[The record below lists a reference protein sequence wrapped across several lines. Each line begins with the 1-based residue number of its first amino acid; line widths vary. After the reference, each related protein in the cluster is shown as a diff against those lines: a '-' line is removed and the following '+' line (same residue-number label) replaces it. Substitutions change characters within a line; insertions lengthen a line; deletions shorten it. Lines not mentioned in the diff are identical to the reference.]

1 MKKIFAGIVLPTL
14 AAVAVIGSGFS
25 IWFFGEN
32 QDKVSTTASIEVQNL
47 MRIGEMGKNSSAV
60 LHLDQTDHVRT
71 EILNASDSYVD
82 GATYNKTEFDK
93 YSAKDEVLAKG
104 IYLTAQTGATTAFD
118 GKIEYTPS
126 TAPKVDHLD
135 GACKVQI
142 VTTFK
147 FTGDAGKFVGMNT
160 TDTANGTWDPTAPAG
175 TYKFTWKDGATK
187 MNLPMNSA
195 IETTAEFKFVYVTG
209 NPYTEMTSG
218 MDAKRTTGY
227 ATDTMK
233 TAEPHND
240 AEYTFMKDKLA
251 SADNKLTIETVATIV
266 EVGA

>member
-14 AAVAVIGSGFS
+14 AAAAVIGSGFS

-32 QDKVSTTASIEVQNL
+32 QDSVSTNASLKVDNL
-47 MRIGEMGKNSSAV
+47 LRIGDVVTSSDKAD
-60 LHLDQTDHVRT
+60 LHLDQTANVRH
-71 EILNASDSYVD
+71 EILSAGGYLD

-93 YSAKDEVLAKG
+93 YGTKSEVLAKG
-104 IYLTAQTGATTAFD
+104 IYLTSQDGADTFD
-118 GKIEYTPS
+118 GKIKYTPS
-126 TAPKVDHLD
+126 AAPKVDHLD

-142 VTTFK
+142 VTTFT
-147 FTGDAGKFVGMNT
+147 FTGDAVKFVGMDT
-160 TDTANGTWDPTAPAG
+160 TDTANGTWDPTSPAG
-175 TYKFTWKDGATK
+175 TYKFTWKDGATE
-187 MNLPMNSA
+187 MNLPMNTA
-195 IETTAEFKFVYVTG
+195 IGTTAEFKFVYVTG

-240 AEYTFMKDKLA
+240 AEYNFMTEKVA
-251 SADNKLTIETVATIV
+251 AGNLTIETVATIV
-266 EVGA
+266 EVK